1 MQHQREDLLLQIPVA
16 VPPVLTAVHENI
28 ELPGVSVEVAVHSD
42 GAFFHQLLD
51 HHLGLMDGRKG
62 FLDDILVLPVEISP
76 GQITPSVPDDDAVRV
91 QHRDNLEDE
100 SLPQSCGCLR
110 VSCEELDDSSHH
122 PGAGGLSRVNSGAE
136 DDADLALDLLQAVRG
151 GDGEQVDVVPGQ
163 GATEEA
169 LGAEL
174 SSVRAALN
182 TEEVLGEVGVPVGI
196 AVRQVAGNK
205 G

>member
-1 MQHQREDLLLQIPVA
+1 MYGRE
-16 VPPVLTAVHENI
+16 
-28 ELPGVSVEVAVHSD
+28 
-42 GAFFHQLLD
+42 
-51 HHLGLMDGRKG
+51 G
-62 FLDDILVLPVEISP
+62 FLDDILILPVEISACQVAP
-76 GQITPSVPDDDAVRV
+76 GVADDHTVRV
-91 QHRDNLEDE
+91 QHRNDLKHK
-100 SLPQSCGCLR
+100 SLPQSRGSLR
-110 VSCEELDDSSHH
+110 VSCEELNDSPHH
-122 PGAGGLSRVNSGAE
+122 PGARGLARVYSGAE

-205 G
+205 GSLSHEGKNYWVMIKIASVVTL